1 MELLYFLFFSL
12 VDMTTNLVLGTLGAL
27 RTMCNL
33 IFKTSQIQRQK
44 VECSCQGLRGISI
57 HWLQSFIGENGKD
70 LNMDGEEICTTV

>member
-33 IFKTSQIQRQK
+33 IFKTSQIQRLTQLPK
-44 VECSCQGLRGISI
+44 RLVL
-57 HWLQSFIGENGKD
+57 
-70 LNMDGEEICTTV
+70 